1 MPEPA
6 VASELQA
13 QLAAVVGEAHVV
25 ADRERLPAYE
35 HDWTGRWHGEALLA
49 VRPGSTAEV
58 AGVMAAC
65 SRAGAGVVVQGGNT
79 GLSGGATPL
88 DGEVV
93 LDTTRLDALDRVDAP
108 ARQVTVGAG
117 ATLERVQ
124 AHARDAGLNVAVDL
138 AARSKATIGGMVAT
152 DAGGALALRYGTMR
166 ASVAGLEAV
175 LPDGR
180 VLSRL
185 SGLLKDN
192 AGYDLP
198 ALLVGSEGTLAVLTR
213 VRLVLVRPPAH
224 RAVALVGVGG
234 YGAAAGL
241 TATLRDRLG
250 DALEAAECFDRT
262 GMELVCAHRRVRD
275 PLPAPSPVYVLVQV
289 ATDADD
295 VVALLAGAVDECHL
309 DAMAVGDGSARQRT
323 LWAYREGLNEAVGAH
338 AKAHKY
344 DVSVPLTRIAGFA
357 AAIHAEVAALDPAAR
372 VVVYGHLGDGN
383 LHVNV
388 LGLSADDEARLDE
401 SVALLVAAHDG
412 SISAEHGVGR
422 AKRVLLHP
430 TRSVAE
436 IETMRAIK
444 RALDPAGTLGRER
457 VLPPATA

>member
-1 MPEPA
+1 MAESA
-6 VASELQA
+6 VASELA
-13 QLAAVVGEAHVV
+13 ARLADVVGAAHVI

-58 AGVMAAC
+58 AGVLAAC
-65 SRAGAGVVVQGGNT
+65 TRAGAGVVVQGGNT

-93 LDTTRLDALDRVDAP
+93 LDTTRLDGLGSVDAR
-108 ARQVTVGAG
+108 ARQATVGAG

-124 AHARDAGLNVAVDL
+124 AHARDAGLDVAVDL
-138 AARSKATIGGMVAT
+138 AARSAATIGGMVAT

-180 VLSRL
+180 VLTRL

-213 VRLVLVRPPAH
+213 VRLALVRPPAR
-224 RAVALVGVGG
+224 RAVALVGVEGW
-234 YGAAAGL
+234 AQAVELA
-241 TATLRDRLG
+241 ATLRDRLG
-250 DALEAAECFDRT
+250 PALEAAECFDRT

-275 PLPAPSPVYVLVQV
+275 PLPAPSAVYVLVQV
-289 ATDADD
+289 ATDAEDA
-295 VVALLAGAVDECHL
+295 VALLAEAVDERHL
-309 DAMAVGDGSARQRT
+309 EAMAVGDGSARQRT

-344 DVSVPLTRIAGFA
+344 DVSVPLGGIAAFA
-357 AAIHAEVAALDPAAR
+357 AAAREEVAALDDGAR
-372 VVVYGHLGDGN
+372 VVIYGHLGDGN

-388 LGLSADDEARLDE
+388 LGLSPADEARLDE
-401 SVALLVAAHDG
+401 SVALLVAAHGG
-412 SISAEHGVGR
+412 SISAEHGVGQ
-422 AKRVLLHP
+422 AKRALLHP

-457 VLPPATA
+457 VLPPAAA